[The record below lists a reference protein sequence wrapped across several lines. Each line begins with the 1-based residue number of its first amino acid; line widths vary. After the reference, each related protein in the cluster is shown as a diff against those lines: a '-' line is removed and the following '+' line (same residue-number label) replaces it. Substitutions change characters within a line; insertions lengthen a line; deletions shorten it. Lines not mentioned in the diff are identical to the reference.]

1 MDRIAGSYSSRALG
15 RSREPGQT
23 PVLTRPL
30 KSAMLGRL
38 LFQMLR
44 MGFLLLAVY
53 GAFSGLP
60 ALAWLCGI
68 LFVHSLLDRKF
79 YLQPN
84 LMDAYLLFTVVFY
97 YSRWVIGWGSEATT
111 IYKEDAPT
119 WVRVIKDVVW
129 VAFVLAVGVKATVR
143 GRLDRRSP
151 LWFTTRG
158 LIMVVLLVIY
168 LVLPTFAL
176 LYEHHGLF
184 DFLLWN
190 LRYPLEYV
198 PIVFLF
204 AFILQGQSSIRHL
217 RFFIPLIILTLLFLG
232 VEMFSGRETG
242 FGYGGIYIRYGSIF
256 GSPNDLGV
264 FLMLSITAL
273 LAFLAEKAIRWSV
286 KVVALLVLCLCALA
300 STVSLSAVF
309 AMVFSTVALMLFTR
323 NRVKSALAVAVVVVF
338 VAGLYFAFP
347 DAGVSK
353 YLSAR
358 IENLSSLR
366 ESSAYGHYRGVID
379 VERAIEH
386 FEPVEYLVG
395 TTKRASAVISI
406 ETYYLRTLYLRGGL
420 SLVTLLSII
429 ALTLFQGYNRYRLA
443 YGNPQR
449 RGLFLA
455 VFLGVAGFAFA
466 SLFVPY
472 FESFPSNF
480 YFWFLAAIIWCE
492 PMSDKEVSAL
502 RGQAARPHQQLAGG
516 RAQNFVP
523 RLRR

>member
-1 MDRIAGSYSSRALG
+1 MDRMVGSYSSRALG
-15 RSREPGQT
+15 HSRELGQT
-23 PVLTRPL
+23 PVLTKSL
-30 KSAMLGRL
+30 KSTMIGRL
-38 LFQMLR
+38 FFELLR

-53 GAFSGLP
+53 STFSNRP

-68 LFVHSLLDRKF
+68 LFVHSLLDPKF

-97 YSRWVIGWGSEATT
+97 YSRWVMGWGSDATT
-111 IYKEDAPT
+111 IYKEDAPP
-119 WVRVIKDVVW
+119 WVRAIKDVAW
-129 VAFVLAVGVKATVR
+129 IAFVLAVGVKATVR
-143 GRLDRRSP
+143 ARIDRRSP
-151 LWFTTRG
+151 LWFTTTG

-168 LVLPTFAL
+168 ITLPTLAL
-176 LYEHHGLF
+176 LNERRGLL
-184 DFLLWN
+184 DFVLWT

-217 RFFIPLIILTLLFLG
+217 RFFIPLIIITLLFLG

-242 FGYGGIYIRYGSIF
+242 FGFGGVYTRYGSIF
-256 GSPNDLGV
+256 GSPNDFGV
-264 FLMLSITAL
+264 FMMLSITAL

-300 STVSLSAVF
+300 STISLSAVF
-309 AMVFSTVALMLFTR
+309 TMVFSTVALVLFTR
-323 NRVKSALAVAVVVVF
+323 NKVKSALAVAVVLVF

-353 YLSAR
+353 YLSER
-358 IENLSSLR
+358 VENLSSLR
-366 ESSAYGHYRGVID
+366 EGSAYGHYTGIID

-386 FEPVEYLVG
+386 FEPAEYLVG
-395 TTKRASAVISI
+395 TSKEASALLSI
-406 ETYYLRTLYLRGGL
+406 ETYYLRTLYFRGAL
-420 SLVTLLSII
+420 TLVTLLSII
-429 ALTLFQGYNRYRLA
+429 ALTLFQGHRRYRLA

-466 SLFVPY
+466 SLFIPY
-472 FESFPSNF
+472 FETFPSNF

-492 PMSDKEVSAL
+492 PMSEKEVSAL
-502 RGQAARPHQQLAGG
+502 RGPAARPRQQPAGG

-523 RLRR
+523 RLRS